1 MKKIKNILIACAF
14 LFAFSTLS
22 VNAQNP
28 YVNAQIVGNSTI
40 SISSEFTC
48 YDVPKVAGATYS
60 WTNNFL
66 GGLKTVC
73 GGQTQSHIGY
83 VSPSYHAGAN
93 IVWGHP
99 VTGSPGW
106 YYGTVP
112 VYGWVSL
119 MEDQCWIRCKVTY
132 NGAEYF
138 FIKEVTVQ
146 YY

>member
-1 MKKIKNILIACAF
+1 MRTIKNILIACAF

-28 YVNAQIVGNSTI
+28 FVNAQIQGNSLI
-40 SISSEFTC
+40 SISSSFTC
-48 YDVPKVAGATYS
+48 YDLPNVAGATYS

-66 GGLKTVC
+66 GGLPIVC
-73 GGQTQSHIGY
+73 GTTSQSHIGY

-106 YYGTVP
+106 YYETP
-112 VYGWVSL
+112 IHGWVSL
-119 MEDQCWIRCKVTY
+119 SEDYGWIRCKVTY
-132 NGAEYF
+132 NGTEYF
-138 FIKEVTVQ
+138 FRKDVAVQ
-146 YY
+146 VY